1 MSYLIGKMSN
11 LNIDIPLYGEQKTIL
26 ADWLTTDKHNIDIVP
41 VGSGKTFLAS
51 IALPIFA
58 SDPRYHKGKDIIYSA
73 PTGAMIK
80 SLIWE
85 SLKQSCIKYFGLV
98 DGKDI
103 NNSELTIKFPNG
115 VFIRCKSAE
124 QRENL
129 RGLNVGC
136 WVADEAALYT
146 QDTLQEITNRL
157 RPKVGQPDTFGKL
170 IVISTPNG
178 NGPMYDLYQAAL
190 KNPEKYIVR
199 HFNYLQMRSG
209 NRTFIEE
216 QKRILSPLKFAQDY
230 MCSFDQIA
238 DQFFYTWNKHKYTV
252 DTIQDRGGDLY
263 TFHDFNKRRMTAIV
277 AQVTN
282 PGKQDG
288 KIEVL
293 KSYAINDCSTE
304 GIAEAIRNDF
314 PRRRINSIIDMS
326 GTQVNRD
333 TTSPFGITDR
343 IILEKYGFSIVNNR
357 NSNPLIADTDNTSN
371 SFINRGGLVVRKD
384 DRDLLDALGT
394 YHFEDGSRKKL
405 VKYTEQAY
413 AHIDGLG
420 DCIRYG
426 IHHLF
431 PIQHVNA
438 GPNYVTDDPRFNKRP
453 GIEHMPYSPLFP
465 GGPTWDEII
474 NNSNEGNEDYV
485 SW

>member
-1 MSYLIGKMSN
+1 MTQP
-11 LNIDIPLYGEQKTIL
+11 NIDIPLYGEQKTIL

-41 VGSGKTFLAS
+41 VGSGKTFLAA

-85 SLKQSCIKYFGLV
+85 PLKHSCMKYFGLE
-98 DGKDI
+98 DQKHI
-103 NNSELTIKFPNG
+103 NNSELTIKFPGG

-124 QRENL
+124 MRENL
-129 RGLNVGC
+129 RGLNVGV

-157 RPKVGQPDTFGKL
+157 RPKVGQPDTFGRL

-178 NGPMYDLYQAAL
+178 NGPLYDLFQAAL
-190 KNPEKYIVR
+190 KMPEKYNVR

-209 NRTFIEE
+209 NRNFIEE

-230 MCSFDQIA
+230 MCSWDQVEN
-238 DQFFYTWNKHKYTV
+238 QFFYTWNKHKYCAPIL
-252 DTIQDRGGDLY
+252 DKGHDLY
-263 TFHDFNKRRMTAIV
+263 SFHDFNKRKMCAVI

-282 PGKQDG
+282 PGKING

-293 KSYAINDCSTE
+293 KTYAINDCSTE
-304 GIAEAIRNDF
+304 GIAQAIRVDF

-343 IILEKYGFSIVNNR
+343 VLLERYGFTIVNNR

-371 SFINRGGLVVRKD
+371 SFINQGRLVVSPD
-384 DRDLLDALGT
+384 DRELLEALGT

-405 VKYTEQAY
+405 VKYTEQSY

-431 PIQHVNA
+431 PINHNDELMV
-438 GPNYVTDDPRFNKRP
+438 PDYVTNDSRYNKRP
-453 GIEHMPYSPLFP
+453 GAEHMPHSPLYP
-465 GGPTWDEII
+465 GGPTWEELLKGEPD
-474 NNSNEGNEDYV
+474 NQGQEDHMV
-485 SW
+485 W

>member
-1 MSYLIGKMSN
+1 
-11 LNIDIPLYGEQKTIL
+11 
-26 ADWLTTDKHNIDIVP
+26 
-41 VGSGKTFLAS
+41 
-51 IALPIFA
+51 
-58 SDPRYHKGKDIIYSA
+58 
-73 PTGAMIK
+73 
-80 SLIWE
+80 
-85 SLKQSCIKYFGLV
+85 
-98 DGKDI
+98 
-103 NNSELTIKFPNG
+103 
-115 VFIRCKSAE
+115 
-124 QRENL
+124 
-129 RGLNVGC
+129 LNVGI

-157 RPKVGQPDTFGKL
+157 RPKVGQPDTAGRM

-178 NGPMYDLYQAAL
+178 NGPLYDLFQSAMAM
-190 KNPEKYIVR
+190 PSKYIVR
-199 HFNYLQMRSG
+199 HYNYLQMRSG
-209 NRTFIEE
+209 NRNFIEE
-216 QKRILSPLKFAQDY
+216 QKRILSPLKFQQDY
-230 MCSFDQIA
+230 MCSWDQVEN
-238 DQFFYTWNKHKYTV
+238 QFFYTWNKHKYCV
-252 DTIQDRGGDLY
+252 ENIPDRGSDLY
-263 TFHDFNKRRMTAIV
+263 SFHDFNKRRMTAVI
-277 AQVTN
+277 AQVIN

-288 KIEVL
+288 KIEIL

-304 GIAEAIRNDF
+304 GIAQAIRNDF

-343 IILEKYGFSIVNNR
+343 VILEKYGFTIVNNR

-371 SFINRGGLVVRKD
+371 SFINRGGLVVSKD
-384 DRDLLDALGT
+384 DRELLDALGT

-431 PIQHVNA
+431 PIHHDSTGMPEYITSDSRFTKRA
-438 GPNYVTDDPRFNKRP
+438 GH
-453 GIEHMPYSPLFP
+453 EHLPYSPLYP
-465 GGPTWDEII
+465 GGPTMEEIL
-474 NNSNEGNEDYV
+474 NEEQQGNEDYV

>member
-1 MSYLIGKMSN
+1 MSQQPK
-11 LNIDIPLYGEQKTIL
+11 IDIPLYGEQKTIL
-26 ADWLTTDKHNIDIVP
+26 ADWLTTDKHCIDIVP
-41 VGSGKTFLAS
+41 VGSGKTFLAA

-85 SLKQSCIKYFGLV
+85 PLKQSCMKYFGLV

-103 NNSELTIKFPNG
+103 NNSELTIKFPG
-115 VFIRCKSAE
+115 GCFIRCKSAE

-129 RGLNVGC
+129 RGLNVGV
-136 WVADEAALYT
+136 WVADEASLYT

-157 RPKVGQPDTFGKL
+157 RPKVGQPDTFGRL

-178 NGPMYDLYQAAL
+178 NGPLYDLFRLAL
-190 KNPEKYIVR
+190 ELPEKYVVR
-199 HFNYLQMRSG
+199 HLNYLQMRSG
-209 NRTFIEE
+209 NRKFIEE
-216 QKRILSPLKFAQDY
+216 QKRIISPLKFQQDY
-230 MCSFDQIA
+230 MCSWENVEN
-238 DQFFYTWNKHKYTV
+238 QFFYTWNKHKYTV
-252 DTIQDRGGDLY
+252 ENIPDRMNDLY
-263 TFHDFNKRRMTAIV
+263 SFHDFNKRRMCAVI
-277 AQVTN
+277 AQVIN
-282 PGKQDG
+282 PNKPNG

-304 GIAEAIRNDF
+304 GIAQAIRVDF

-343 IILEKYGFSIVNNR
+343 ILLEKYGFTIVNNR

-371 SFINRGGLVVRKD
+371 SFINNGNLVVQQD
-384 DRDLLDALGT
+384 DKLLLEALNT

-405 VKYTEQAY
+405 VKYVEQAY

-431 PIQHVNA
+431 PINHNELNVPDYITNDSKFVQ
-438 GPNYVTDDPRFNKRP
+438 RP
-453 GIEHMPYSPLFP
+453 GGEHMPHSPLFP
-465 GGPTWDEII
+465 GGPTWEELLRE
-474 NNSNEGNEDYV
+474 NTNSDNEDHMT
-485 SW
+485 W